1 MNTSPRIGAPLTE
14 MSQSRCRLTNTVL
27 TGMCNYQDSITRG
40 VIPSEH
46 QNTFLTYN
54 YEISI
59 RQR

>member
-1 MNTSPRIGAPLTE
+1 MNTTPRIGAPLIK

-27 TGMCNYQDSITRG
+27 TGMCNYLDNTTRG

-46 QNTFLTYN
+46 HNTFLTYN

-59 RQR
+59 